1 MLKISHTLYITFLDL
16 NLSSAGGPHYPLKLV
31 SEKKTRCEWAVR
43 LNCQMSLKR
52 CLNFVSIEIH

>member
-1 MLKISHTLYITFLDL
+1 MLKNSHTPYITFADL
-16 NLSSAGGPHYPLKLV
+16 NVSSAVGPQYPLKLV

-52 CLNFVSIEIH
+52 CPNFVSIEIH